1 MSLQQRFLDQFGQFR
16 HISPP
21 FLLAVSGGV
30 DSVVLLQLFHKA
42 GIPFG
47 VAHCNFQLRG
57 GASDGDEQFV
67 REMAEEMN
75 VPFHSVRFDTGER
88 AGEEG
93 ISVQMAAREL
103 RYEWFGQ
110 IAEEFGYNAVATAH
124 HLNDNVE
131 TALLHFTRGTGLAG
145 MRGIRPERN
154 LGDQRMRLI
163 RPLLFATKADLTG
176 YAEEQKLFWREDASN
191 AKDEYSRNYIRL
203 HVVPHLETLN
213 SNFLQTASRN
223 ITRMREAQENLEFL
237 TKTFLNIPDET
248 REFTVPIEKLTA
260 LPSPLQALT
269 AILRPYGFNEEQA
282 RQLTENLAR
291 TGFELIADNGW
302 HLMVNR
308 GTLHCQSL
316 ESPESGSAPISIGSD
331 DLMVRLETG
340 GTLFFMA
347 GPARQPFPDGRESIA
362 VEPDRLIYPLLLR
375 HWQPGD
381 RFQPF
386 GMGGRFQKLQ
396 DYFTDKK
403 VSRSDKERIWILENG
418 DGAIIWVLGYRMDE
432 RFRVTEDQAVLIKF
446 IQ

>member
-1 MSLQQRFLDQFGQFR
+1 MNLQQRFLDHIGQFS
-16 HISPP
+16 HITPP

-30 DSVVLLQLFHKA
+30 DSVVLLHLFRES

-67 REMAEEMN
+67 GEMAAEMN
-75 VPFHSVRFDTGER
+75 VRFHSVRFNTGEK
-88 AGEEG
+88 AGAEG

-103 RYEWFGQ
+103 RYEWFGR
-110 IAEEFGYNAVATAH
+110 IAGEFGYNAVATAH

-131 TALLHFTRGTGLAG
+131 TVLLHFTRGTGLTG
-145 MRGIRPERN
+145 MRGIRPEREMN
-154 LGDQRMRLI
+154 NQACRLV
-163 RPLLFATKADLTG
+163 RPLLFATKSELVD
-176 YAEEQKLFWREDASN
+176 YAVEQKLSWREDASN
-191 AKDEYSRNYIRL
+191 AKDEYSRNYIRM

-223 ITRMREAQENLEFL
+223 ITRMREARENLEFL
-237 TKTFLNIPDET
+237 TKTCLNIPGEIG
-248 REFTVPIEKLTA
+248 EFTIPVEKLRA
-260 LPSPLQALT
+260 LPSPHQALST
-269 AILRPYGFNEEQA
+269 VLQPYGFSEEQS
-282 RQLTENLAR
+282 RQLSENLGN
-291 TGFELIADNGW
+291 TGFELVSENGW
-302 HLMVNR
+302 QLMVNR
-308 GTLHCQSL
+308 GTLHCQSVSGTEKKSL
-316 ESPESGSAPISIGSD
+316 IIRVGPE
-331 DLMVRLETG
+331 DLMVRLDEG
-340 GTLFFMA
+340 VLFFMA
-347 GPARQPFPDGRESIA
+347 GPSMEPFPDGRESVA
-362 VEPDRLIYPLLLR
+362 LEPGRLIYPLKLR
-375 HWQPGD
+375 HWLPGD

-432 RFRVTEDQAVLIKF
+432 RFRVTGDQAVLIKF